1 MCPVHCPFGLN
12 EKKFN
17 NQQPFIPNCR
27 AATLKSRNRTSSF
40 LLPRPVATFVSA
52 SSLIAQ
58 KSPFPTGEQIDMHA
72 LPRCVSPGRAISRL
86 GLIASLINLLVAAF
100 AAIPASASPS
110 EPIQVPMSADS
121 FSVSTPNGPSATAG
135 PQFGEFLGRKA
146 VDLPS
151 GMISIKGSKMRDGII
166 DVDVATKPN
175 ALFAGIAFRIESDA
189 NLEIIYIRPG
199 LTDTLEAMQYTP
211 RLNGD
216 AIWQLLNTNHE
227 KANAHFPKDQWF
239 HLKLVVS
246 GRTCT
251 VFMNNDSNPTM
262 TVTNL
267 RRGDSEGAI
276 GLWGL
281 GGGAYFSN
289 VSYTPS
295 PDRPSLADL
304 PPFEE
309 AGLISDWELSPAF
322 DAADVDAATYP
333 LTIPQWD
340 KVHAEDP
347 GFVLVNRY
355 RTSPAM
361 FPMPSREEMQKGR
374 VKGAKVV
381 FARAHVT
388 SPAAADKILRIGY
401 SDDIVVYLND
411 KPVFSGKN
419 ALSYRSDDALG
430 VFGLDDHVPIHLNA
444 GDNELLVGVTEYN
457 GGWAFECK
465 LSEN

>member
-1 MCPVHCPFGLN
+1 MHV
-12 EKKFN
+12 
-17 NQQPFIPNCR
+17 
-27 AATLKSRNRTSSF
+27 
-40 LLPRPVATFVSA
+40 LPRHVSVPPA
-52 SSLIAQ
+52 VL
-58 KSPFPTGEQIDMHA
+58 
-72 LPRCVSPGRAISRL
+72 RL
-86 GLIASLINLLVAAF
+86 GRTMLLSTLLAASLATRALN
-100 AAIPASASPS
+100 ASPTQS
-110 EPIQVPMSADS
+110 IQIPMSAEN
-121 FSVSTPNGPSATAG
+121 FVLSTPNGPSATG
-135 PQFGEFLGRKA
+135 PQFLDYLGRKA
-146 VDLPS
+146 VYLPS
-151 GMISIKGSKMRDGII
+151 GLISVKGSKMRDGVI
-166 DVDVATKPN
+166 DVDVATKQG
-175 ALFAGIAFRIESDA
+175 ALFTGIAFRIESDA
-189 NLEIIYIRPG
+189 NLEIVYLRPG

-216 AIWQLLNTNHE
+216 AIWQLLNTSHE
-227 KANAHFPKDQWF
+227 KANAHFPKDEWF
-239 HLKLVVS
+239 HIKLVVS

-251 VFMNNDSNPTM
+251 VFMNNNPDPTM

-267 RRGDSEGAI
+267 RRGDSEGTI

-289 VSYTPS
+289 LSYAPS
-295 PDRPSLADL
+295 PVRAPLADL

-309 AGLISDWELSPAF
+309 AGLVSEWELSPAF

-333 LTIPQWD
+333 TSIAQWD

-361 FPMPSREEMQKGR
+361 FPMPPREDMQKGH

-381 FARAHVT
+381 FARAHVSSAT
-388 SPAAADKILRIGY
+388 AADKILDIGY
-401 SDDIVVYLND
+401 SDDIVVYLNG

-430 VFGLDDHVPIHLNA
+430 VFGLNDRVPIHLTA
-444 GDNELLVGVTEYN
+444 GKNELLVAVTEYN

-465 LSEN
+465 LLPH